1 MCIRDRY
8 NINIQTFVLIC
19 GVIMERVVLHSDLNN
34 FYASVEC
41 LYNPKLRGKPVAVVG
56 DPEVR
61 HGIVLAKT
69 YEAKA
74 YGVQTGNPLWMAKQM
89 CPDIIFVEP
98 HYDLYLKYSNM
109 AKKIYSEYTDQV
121 EPYGIDECWLD
132 VTGSTHLFGD
142 GKTIADKIRKQI
154 KSELGIT
161 VSVGVSYNK
170 IFADVYKR
178 QVKGYVPTINGDR
191 YDVVATVTVVEK
203 EEVTDLPVKQIK
215 DLSLI
220 HI

>member
-1 MCIRDRY
+1 
-8 NINIQTFVLIC
+8 
-19 GVIMERVVLHSDLNN
+19 MERVVLHSDLNN

-98 HYDLYLKYSNM
+98 NYDLYLKYSNM
-109 AKKIYSEYTDQV
+109 AKKY
-121 EPYGIDECWLD
+121 
-132 VTGSTHLFGD
+132 
-142 GKTIADKIRKQI
+142 IANILTR
-154 KSELGIT
+154 
-161 VSVGVSYNK
+161 
-170 IFADVYKR
+170 
-178 QVKGYVPTINGDR
+178 
-191 YDVVATVTVVEK
+191 
-203 EEVTDLPVKQIK
+203 
-215 DLSLI
+215 
-220 HI
+220 